1 MLGVCREGTTSAGG
15 QVGVR
20 RATQHGAVAEV
31 LARGL
36 GGGGVLP
43 RSFVAL
49 NRELQ
54 MCGTDLV
61 VLCHGPGSRKV

>member
-15 QVGVR
+15 QVGVH
-20 RATQHGAVAEV
+20 RATRRGAVAEV

-43 RSFVAL
+43 GSFVAL

-54 MCGTDLV
+54 M
-61 VLCHGPGSRKV
+61 